1 MTDATILSLMRRG
14 FLALVVV
21 ALAAAT
27 PAQAKQFTK
36 LVLVG
41 DRGTSLEIR
50 DPSLWR
56 SGLDAPPSEA
66 PAGSTYLLVYPI
78 FDKTAAGLPGRYY
91 PIQHTMCLS
100 LDRATL
106 GGCRPVSDA
115 LAAKLALASAL
126 PRFARD
132 PTVVTRLSIAGH
144 DRGADGNDAIGV
156 ELAFNRSRLAHRA
169 RRPAQCAAVVAS
181 WGGPDA
187 ATRPTRFCLAPRGIW
202 ARGRLY
208 PSGLWELDGLP

>member
-1 MTDATILSLMRRG
+1 MRRG

-21 ALAAAT
+21 ALTGLAVA

-41 DRGTSLEIR
+41 SRGTSLELR
-50 DPSLWR
+50 DASLWR
-56 SGLDAPPSEA
+56 SGLDTPPSEA

-78 FDKTAAGLPGRYY
+78 FDKTVPGLPGRYY
-91 PIQHTMCLS
+91 PIQQTMCLS
-100 LDRATL
+100 LDRSVL

-144 DRGADGNDAIGV
+144 DRGAAGNDAVAV
-156 ELAFNRSRLAHRA
+156 ELAFNRSRLAHHA
-169 RRPAQCAAVVAS
+169 RRPAQCATVVAS

-187 ATRPTRFCLAPRGIW
+187 AARPTRFCLGPRGIW
-202 ARGRLY
+202 TRGRLY
-208 PSGLWELDGLP
+208 PSPGLWTLVGLP